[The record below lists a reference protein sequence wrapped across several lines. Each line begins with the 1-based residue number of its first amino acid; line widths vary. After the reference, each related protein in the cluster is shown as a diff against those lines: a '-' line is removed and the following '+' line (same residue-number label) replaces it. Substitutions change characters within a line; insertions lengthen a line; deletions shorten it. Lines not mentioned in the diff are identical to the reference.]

1 MSITIQTFILLF
13 VINKTI
19 FIIYKLSTFLVFILK
34 ARIIIV
40 KVIYKRS
47 TFMSYQKKLVQRN
60 VSIMWFANFF
70 VSSSMIMI
78 MTFISLYIRSSGAF
92 SDDYVKTWSVLIFG
106 VTFVTAFIF
115 LPIWGR
121 IGDKFGRKK
130 ILIISASGL

>member
-34 ARIIIV
+34 ARISIV

-70 VSSSMIMI
+70 VAASMTMIMP
-78 MTFISLYIRSSGAF
+78 FISLYIQSFGAF
-92 SDDYVKTWSVLIFG
+92 SDDYVQTWSGLIFG
-106 VTFVTAFIF
+106 VTFFTAFIF
-115 LPIWGR
+115 SLFCVVF
-121 IGDKFGRKK
+121 GDYFG
-130 ILIISASGL
+130 IYII

>member
-13 VINKTI
+13 VINSTI
-19 FIIYKLSTFLVFILK
+19 FVFIIK
-34 ARIIIV
+34 ARRIIV
-40 KVIYKRS
+40 KVIYKMS

-70 VSSSMIMI
+70 VAASMTMI
-78 MTFISLYIRSSGAF
+78 IPFISLYIQSFGAF
-92 SDDYVKTWSVLIFG
+92 SDDYVQTWSGLIFG

-115 LPIWGR
+115 SPIWGR

-130 ILIISASGL
+130 ILIISASGLAITVLLMG

>member
-19 FIIYKLSTFLVFILK
+19 FIIYKLSTFLVFIPK

-40 KVIYKRS
+40 KGIYKRS

-70 VSSSMIMI
+70 VAASMTMIMPL
-78 MTFISLYIRSSGAF
+78 ISLYIQSFGAF
-92 SDDYVKTWSVLIFG
+92 SDDYVQTWSGLICG
-106 VTFVTAFIF
+106 VTLVTAFIF
-115 LPIWGR
+115 SRISGR
-121 IGDKFGRKK
+121 LGDHLGRHK
-130 ILIISASGL
+130 L

>member
-40 KVIYKRS
+40 KVIYTRS
-47 TFMSYQKKLVQRN
+47 TFMSYQKKLVPRN

-70 VSSSMIMI
+70 VAASMTMIMP
-78 MTFISLYIRSSGAF
+78 FISLYIQSFGAF
-92 SDDYVKTWSVLIFG
+92 SVDYFQTWSGTIFG
-106 VTFVTAFIF
+106 VTFVTYLIF
-115 LPIWGR
+115 SSCWG
-121 IGDKFGRKK
+121 
-130 ILIISASGL
+130 

>member
-60 VSIMWFANFF
+60 VYIMWFANFF
-70 VSSSMIMI
+70 VAARMTMIMSI
-78 MTFISLYIRSSGAF
+78 
-92 SDDYVKTWSVLIFG
+92 
-106 VTFVTAFIF
+106 IF
-115 LPIWGR
+115 LYLHSFCDFYVIYVNIYSW
-121 IGDKFGRKK
+121 IDHD
-130 ILIISASGL
+130 IIIVYVFIIFFFLCSI